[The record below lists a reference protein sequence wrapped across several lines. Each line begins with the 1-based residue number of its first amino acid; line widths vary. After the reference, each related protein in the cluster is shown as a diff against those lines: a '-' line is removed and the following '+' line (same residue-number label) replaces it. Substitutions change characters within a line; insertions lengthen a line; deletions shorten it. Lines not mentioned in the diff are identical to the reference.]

1 MSALDSMIEK
11 LKRRAKE
18 EASIFTKSE
27 VAFLLDFILQH
38 NQSETQAISL
48 NSSSENQG
56 GERHR

>member
-1 MSALDSMIEK
+1 MSELDSMIEK

-18 EASIFTKSE
+18 DASIFTKQE
-27 VAFLLDFILQH
+27 VAFLLDFVLQH

-48 NSSSENQG
+48 NSSSESQG